1 MFSFFVFVG
10 WCFHVLT
17 WGGFCSLIFVM
28 DNYDVELR
36 EAVKALE
43 ERRLD
48 KKTPESLRTGLQ
60 ALQMNYMNQGPTPGV
75 KAAIESFENEISRRV
90 QLDQGKNLHG
100 ETMGEL
106 TKIKISVDQLARAR
120 CVDKWILVAGWIAA
134 VGAAVAAWFALFPKR

>member
-1 MFSFFVFVG
+1 
-10 WCFHVLT
+10 
-17 WGGFCSLIFVM
+17 M

-48 KKTPESLRTGLQ
+48 KKNPESLRTGLQ

-106 TKIKISVDQLARAR
+106 EKLKQSVDRLANPHWVLWAT
-120 CVDKWILVAGWIAA
+120 LVATAIAA
-134 VGAAVAAWFALFPKR
+134 IAGVILLFR